1 MALEYKRN
9 AIIVC
14 HEANDI
20 KTSMEKKMKSA
31 MPADDDANDSER
43 ETWKRMRNRGSMNI
57 VPVLST
63 DYRTK

>member
-31 MPADDDANDSER
+31 TPADDDANDSER
-43 ETWKRMRNRGSMNI
+43 ENVEEDEEQRKDEHSASFEYGLQN
-57 VPVLST
+57 
-63 DYRTK
+63 